1 MPMTRWQR
9 PKPASETI
17 LRSITVDV
25 LTRRLTAIHPTTFTL
40 NLSPSRELH
49 NRWSSTYPDREN
61 CLKKRDRLCARL

>member
-1 MPMTRWQR
+1 MPMTRWLR

-40 NLSPSRELH
+40 NLSPSR
-49 NRWSSTYPDREN
+49 
-61 CLKKRDRLCARL
+61 